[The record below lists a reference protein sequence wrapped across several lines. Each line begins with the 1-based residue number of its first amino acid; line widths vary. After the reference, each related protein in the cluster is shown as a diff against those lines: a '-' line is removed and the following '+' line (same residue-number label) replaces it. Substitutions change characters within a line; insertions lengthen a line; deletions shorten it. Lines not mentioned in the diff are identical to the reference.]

1 MHLTKGLA
9 KAKKIQKMQKEK
21 HMSQFV
27 DNHLMMENKAEASK
41 GS

>member
-9 KAKKIQKMQKEK
+9 KAKKIQNMQKEK

>member
-1 MHLTKGLA
+1 MHLTKGLT
-9 KAKKIQKMQKEK
+9 KAIELQKMQKEK

-27 DNHLMMENKAEASK
+27 DNHLMMEKKAEANK